1 MRPAREVL
9 VGGQS
14 NDAASQRRRAV
25 DRHRLSDE
33 EEAWIARQLAS
44 APPIDDSARRRI
56 EQLLALPPDRLNA
69 GRSEKRA
76 S

>member
-1 MRPAREVL
+1 M
-9 VGGQS
+9 GGQS
-14 NDAASQRRRAV
+14 NDAARQRQRGV
-25 DRHRLSDE
+25 DRPRLSDE

-56 EQLLALPPDRLNA
+56 EQLLALPPDRLDA
-69 GRSEKRA
+69 GRGEKRA

>member
-1 MRPAREVL
+1 MR
-9 VGGQS
+9 GQS
-14 NDAASQRRRAV
+14 NDAASQRQRAA

-33 EEAWIARQLAS
+33 EEVWISRQLAT

-56 EQLLALPPDRLNA
+56 EQLLALPPDQLNA
-69 GRSEKRA
+69 DRGEMRA

>member
-1 MRPAREVL
+1 MR
-9 VGGQS
+9 GQS
-14 NDAASQRRRAV
+14 NDAASQRQRAV

-33 EEAWIARQLAS
+33 EEVWIARQLET

-56 EQLLALPPDRLNA
+56 EQLLALPPDQPKARRGA
-69 GRSEKRA
+69 MRA

>member
-1 MRPAREVL
+1 M
-9 VGGQS
+9 GGQS
-14 NDAASQRRRAV
+14 NYAASQRQRAV

-33 EEAWIARQLAS
+33 EEAWISRQLAT

-56 EQLLALPPDRLNA
+56 EQLLALPPDQLSV
-69 GRSEKRA
+69 GQDEMRA

>member
-1 MRPAREVL
+1 MR
-9 VGGQS
+9 GQS

-25 DRHRLSDE
+25 DRRCLSDE
-33 EEAWIARQLAS
+33 EEAWIARQLAT

-56 EQLLALPPDRLNA
+56 EQLLALPPDQLSV
-69 GRSEKRA
+69 GQDEMRA